1 MTDNNARKKYVL
13 SRHLDALID
22 RLINQD
28 FRRRLSKND
37 FNDGW
42 LKKILDP
49 KEHEEYYDL
58 DKSITEQDLRNEVRS
73 LYFECL
79 LEELSVKGYSQRRI
93 ADIMKISLALV
104 NDDLQFLRSKA
115 RDNISKYIDDYLP
128 AEYENCLDG
137 LNSILTEAWTIST
150 DSESDKRE
158 RMQALTLAKEC
169 YAMKLDLLSSATV
182 IDRAVKFV
190 ERNRGFIH
198 ENEVSHR

>member
-79 LEELSVKGYSQRRI
+79 LDFLGSQDIKLVAQKYGDGGCKCSFKGR
-93 ADIMKISLALV
+93 LAVL
-104 NDDLQFLRSKA
+104 
-115 RDNISKYIDDYLP
+115 DYQP
-128 AEYENCLDG
+128 
-137 LNSILTEAWTIST
+137 SILHGRYLSFTWITFSI
-150 DSESDKRE
+150 DSFSDKSFRYVIIE
-158 RMQALTLAKEC
+158 PWIEDKIESHCILC
-169 YAMKLDLLSSATV
+169 YSEA
-182 IDRAVKFV
+182 
-190 ERNRGFIH
+190 
-198 ENEVSHR
+198 

>member
-1 MTDNNARKKYVL
+1 MLFNE
-13 SRHLDALID
+13 HLRTISEQ
-22 RLINQD
+22 RLNW
-28 FRRRLSKND
+28 RR
-37 FNDGW
+37 
-42 LKKILDP
+42 
-49 KEHEEYYDL
+49 
-58 DKSITEQDLRNEVRS
+58 DKVK
-73 LYFECL
+73 
-79 LEELSVKGYSQRRI
+79 ELSVKGYSQRRI

-190 ERNRGFIH
+190 KRNRGFIH